1 MATSM
6 TRVTMQLR
14 MPDTK
19 RSIMHILTMQEMEF
33 QVKIHGKNE
42 NFTLNRYCVSES
54 CTDGLVFTVFNLDSS
69 HVQLVDVKVACAA
82 LCMLLTQS

>member
-1 MATSM
+1 
-6 TRVTMQLR
+6 MQLR

-42 NFTLNRYCVSES
+42 NFTLNQYCVSKS
-54 CTDGLVFTVFNLDSS
+54 CTYGLVIAIVDSS
-69 HVQLVDVKVACAA
+69 HVQLADAEVACAA
-82 LCMLLTQS
+82 LFMLLS

>member
-1 MATSM
+1 
-6 TRVTMQLR
+6 MQLR

-42 NFTLNRYCVSES
+42 NLILNRYCVSES
-54 CTDGLVFTVFNLDSS
+54 CTDGLALTAVDSS
-69 HVQLVDVKVACAA
+69 HVQLADAKVACAA
-82 LCMLLTQS
+82 LFMLLS